1 MLRAFFFSLCCAA
14 AALLGT
20 TLLPDAASPQTAR
33 AAGAGP
39 ANLPSAPIDPRDG
52 DSLRRGAAVF
62 ANYCQGCHSAR
73 HMRYD
78 RMTED
83 LGIAP
88 DQLRAHLMFSGETET
103 AVPMLTAMREDDAR
117 EWFFQAVPPDLT
129 LVARVRGVD
138 WLYAYLRGYYRDPSR
153 PTGWNN
159 AVFENTAMPHALANL
174 QGVAEKNPDT
184 GALALAAPGE
194 LSPGEYNLLAADLV
208 NFLHYI
214 AEPSR
219 ETRLTVGYAAM
230 TFLLVLLL
238 FAWLLYRE
246 YWRDVE

>member
-1 MLRAFFFSLCCAA
+1 MPRALLFSLLFAA
-14 AALLGT
+14 AVFGAAT
-20 TLLPDAASPQTAR
+20 IPDAAFPNSAR
-33 AAGAGP
+33 AAGGGA
-39 ANLPSAPIDPRDG
+39 AALPSAPINPRDG

-83 LGIAP
+83 LGISA
-88 DQLRAHLMFSGETET
+88 DQLRANLIFADAGETS
-103 AVPMLTAMREDDAR
+103 VPMLSAMREEDAR

-138 WLYAYLRGYYRDPSR
+138 WLYAYLRGYYRDPAR

-159 AVFENTAMPHALANL
+159 TVFENTAMPHALANL
-174 QGVAEKNPDT
+174 QGVAELDSETGEIALTNP
-184 GALALAAPGE
+184 GR

-219 ETRLTVGYAAM
+219 EKRLATGYAVM
-230 TFLLVLLL
+230 TFLLMLLI
-238 FAWLLYRE
+238 FTWLLYRE
-246 YWRDVE
+246 YWRDVQ

>member
-1 MLRAFFFSLCCAA
+1 MPRAIFLPLFFAA
-14 AALLGT
+14 AILAAAT
-20 TLLPDAASPQTAR
+20 IPDSAR
-33 AAGAGP
+33 AAGGA
-39 ANLPSAPIDPRDG
+39 AIDLPSAPINPRDG

-83 LGIAP
+83 LGISAE
-88 DQLRAHLMFSGETET
+88 QLRANLMLSGGEDVST
-103 AVPMLTAMREDDAR
+103 PMLSAMRDEDAR
-117 EWFFQAVPPDLT
+117 EWFYQAVPPDLT
-129 LVARVRGVD
+129 LVSRLRGVD
-138 WLYAYLRGYYRDPSR
+138 WLYAYLRGYYRDPER

-159 AVFENTAMPHALANL
+159 VVFENTAMPHALANL
-174 QGVAEKNPDT
+174 QGVAELDAET
-184 GALALAAPGE
+184 GELALTTPGR

-219 ETRLTVGYAAM
+219 EKRLMTGYAVM
-230 TFLLVLLL
+230 TFLLTLLI
-238 FAWLLYRE
+238 FTWLLYRE
-246 YWRDVE
+246 YWRDVR

>member
-1 MLRAFFFSLCCAA
+1 MLRATLFSLFLAV
-14 AALLGT
+14 AALGAA
-20 TLLPDAASPQTAR
+20 TLPQSAR
-33 AAGAGP
+33 AAGGGGA
-39 ANLPSAPIDPRDG
+39 ALPSAPINPRDG

-83 LGIAP
+83 LGISAE
-88 DQLRAHLMFSGETET
+88 QLRANFIFADDGEVS
-103 AVPMLTAMREDDAR
+103 VPMLSAMRDADAR
-117 EWFFQAVPPDLT
+117 EWFHQAVPPDLT

-138 WLYAYLRGYYRDPSR
+138 WLYAYLRGYYRAPDR

-159 AVFENTAMPHALANL
+159 VVFENTAMPHALANL
-174 QGVAEKNPDT
+174 QGVAERDPES
-184 GALALAAPGE
+184 GELSLAAPGR

-219 ETRLTVGYAAM
+219 GKRLTTGYAVM
-230 TFLLVLLL
+230 TFLLVLLI
-238 FAWLLYRE
+238 FTWLLYRE